1 MLLLAGVVAGVV
13 YILFS
18 EVKRDVRGV
27 RRREIIGGARVAV
40 KSDVNTDDIDPVMGT
55 AIDVARS
62 VGLSPVVTSALRPAD
77 RGSLHKVGR
86 ALDFRTRHLA
96 DSESRRVA
104 SEMQNKLGDD
114 WDVIAEFNPN
124 HIHVEYDPN

>member
-1 MLLLAGVVAGVV
+1 MLILAGTVAFIIYLVA
-13 YILFS
+13 S
-18 EVKRDVRGV
+18 NMKRDVRGV
-27 RRREIIGGARVAV
+27 RRREIIGGSRVAV
-40 KSDVNTDDIDPVMGT
+40 KDDVNTSDIDPVMGT

-96 DSESRRVA
+96 DAEARRVA
-104 SEMQNKLGDD
+104 SEMQSKLGEE
-114 WDVIAEFNPN
+114 WDVIAEFGPD
-124 HIHVEYDPN
+124 HIHVEYDPS